1 MGEELHP
8 SLRHGRNRGLNGG
21 VPEVVWFEGSVV
33 DQLFMHPR
41 TMLVFNTAKRWAEYR
56 SAPINYL
63 GIGCI
68 LGVNQLHK
76 STLPII
82 HNTVVQG
89 QDSHHMAE
97 LNIFL
102 GDLNLCNTFC
112 RKKVRLTVICYWVG
126 QNYWRC
132 EARGWLVGAGGVGR
146 QRLRVIRLDPDQT
159 NSDQFILTCY
169 IFWIF
174 VFSMILTQN
183 TFYCVASYANAL
195 IAIEYDFVAQYIYSV
210 FGSVWD
216 WMVFG
221 VARRCQVILVGH
233 LGDRVTVMPTL

>member
-41 TMLVFNTAKRWAEYR
+41 TPVSVFNTAKWWAEYC

-112 RKKVRLTVICYWVG
+112 RKKVRLTVICCWVG

-132 EARGWLVGAGGVGR
+132 EAGGCSQGWQTKTLGDPLGPR
-146 QRLRVIRLDPDQT
+146 PDQFRPIHFDLLHLLDFCAFNDIDT
-159 NSDQFILTCY
+159 KY
-169 IFWIF
+169 F
-174 VFSMILTQN
+174 VCFSCKR
-183 TFYCVASYANAL
+183 TFG
-195 IAIEYDFVAQYIYSV
+195 IEYDFVAQYIYSV

>member
-33 DQLFMHPR
+33 GQLFMYPR
-41 TMLVFNTAKRWAEYR
+41 TPVSVLNTAKWWAEYC

-89 QDSHHMAE
+89 QDSHLMAE

-112 RKKVRLTVICYWVG
+112 RKKVRLTVICCWVG

-132 EARGWLVGAGGVGR
+132 EAWGWLSLAGLADKDFGWSAWTQTR
-146 QRLRVIRLDPDQT
+146 PIQT
-159 NSDQFILTCY
+159 NSFWPVTSFGFLCFQRFWRKILS
-169 IFWIF
+169 I
-174 VFSMILTQN
+174 V
-183 TFYCVASYANAL
+183 
-195 IAIEYDFVAQYIYSV
+195 
-210 FGSVWD
+210 
-216 WMVFG
+216 
-221 VARRCQVILVGH
+221 
-233 LGDRVTVMPTL
+233 